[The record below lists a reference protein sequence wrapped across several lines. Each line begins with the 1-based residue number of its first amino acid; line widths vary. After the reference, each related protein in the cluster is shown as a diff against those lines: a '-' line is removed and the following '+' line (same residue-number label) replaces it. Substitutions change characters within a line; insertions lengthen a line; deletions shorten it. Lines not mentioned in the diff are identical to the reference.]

1 MDDVDTTTETHEHEK
16 SSGDMNQKG
25 VLVIGGGISG
35 IQASLDMADSGRKVY
50 LLEKTPSLGGR
61 MSQLDKTFPTN
72 DCAMCTLSPKLVGV
86 GGHSNIELLTHSEL
100 VAVEGEAGNFKV
112 TLKKRARSI
121 DESKCT
127 GCGVCIENCP
137 INLQPQ
143 IPEKPKEA
151 PKVRD
156 REYLDSLVERYS
168 HLDGPLIQIML
179 DVNDHYRYLPKD
191 VLEYLTFK
199 LDIPLSYIYR
209 LATFYKAFSLELRGK
224 FHIKVCLGTACHV
237 RGARRVV
244 DRIRE
249 KVSEAE
255 EGLLSLE
262 TVNCLGTCAI
272 GPVMMINEEFHGNLN
287 FDEVD
292 KILSSLG
299 DA

>member
-1 MDDVDTTTETHEHEK
+1 V
-16 SSGDMNQKG
+16 NQKG
-25 VLVIGGGISG
+25 VLVIGGGIGG
-35 IQASLDMADSGRKVY
+35 IQASLDMADSGRRVY

-86 GGHSNIELLTHSEL
+86 GGHSNIELLTHSEF
-100 VAVEGEAGNFKV
+100 VEVEGEAGNFTV
-112 TLKKRARSI
+112 TVNRRARSI

-143 IPEKPKEA
+143 IPEKPQEA

-156 REYLDSLVERYS
+156 PDYLDSVVEKYS
-168 HLDGPLIQIML
+168 HFDGPLIQIML

-191 VLEYLTFK
+191 VLEYLSFK
-199 LDIPLSYIYR
+199 LDVPLSYIYR

-237 RGARRVV
+237 RGARQVV
-244 DRIRE
+244 DRIRDR
-249 KVSEAE
+249 VSGAE

-272 GPVMMINEEFHGNLN
+272 GPVMMINEEFYGNLN
-287 FDEVD
+287 TEEVD
-292 KILSSLG
+292 KVLSSLDG
-299 DA
+299 E

>member
-1 MDDVDTTTETHEHEK
+1 LESYFWNLTGENRVKRFDYMGDVESVTETQEQENEESK
-16 SSGDMNQKG
+16 VDSKKKG
-25 VLVIGGGISG
+25 VLVIGGGIGG

-72 DCAMCTLSPKLVGV
+72 DCAMCTLSPTLVGV
-86 GGHSNIELLTHSEL
+86 GNR
-100 VAVEGEAGNFKV
+100 
-112 TLKKRARSI
+112 RARSI

-143 IPEKPKEA
+143 VPEKPKEA
-151 PKVRD
+151 PKVK
-156 REYLDSLVERYS
+156 EQEKIDSIIQQNS
-168 HLDGPLIQIML
+168 HFENPLIQIML
-179 DVNDHYRYLPKD
+179 DVNETFRYLPKD
-191 VLEYLTFK
+191 ALEYLSFK
-199 LDIPLSYIYR
+199 LDVPLSYIYR

-224 FHIKVCLGTACHV
+224 YHIKVCLGTACHV
-237 RGARRVV
+237 RGARQVV

-249 KVSEAE
+249 RVADAE

-272 GPVMMINEEFHGNLN
+272 GPVMMINEDVSGNLTL
-287 FDEVD
+287 ESVD
-292 KILSSLG
+292 KILSSLEE
-299 DA
+299 A